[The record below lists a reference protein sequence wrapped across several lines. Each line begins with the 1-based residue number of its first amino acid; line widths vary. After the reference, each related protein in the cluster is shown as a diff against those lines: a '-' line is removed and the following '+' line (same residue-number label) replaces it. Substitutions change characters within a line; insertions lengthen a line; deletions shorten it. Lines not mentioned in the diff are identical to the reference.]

1 MGQSKIGFAK
11 SGFVRL
17 GQLRSQEISSKES
30 AAMRS
35 GHEGGSISWPAIGQ
49 ITLLRSNSHLL
60 LVKFTFAI
68 GQIHIL
74 PIALRLDI
82 RGMCN
87 SCDSV
92 FHSRLEGKS
101 SPTRKILYPE
111 GSIGHGYL
119 SHLF

>member
-1 MGQSKIGFAK
+1 MGQSKICFAK
-11 SGFVRL
+11 IGFVRL
-17 GQLRSQEISSKES
+17 GQLRSQEISSEES
-30 AAMRS
+30 AAMIS

-49 ITLLRSNSHLL
+49 IHIASA
-60 LVKFTFAI
+60 KFTFAI

-101 SPTRKILYPE
+101 SQTRKILYPE

>member
-1 MGQSKIGFAK
+1 MGQSKICFDK
-11 SGFVRL
+11 SCFVRL
-17 GQLRSQEISSKES
+17 GQLRSQEISSEES

-35 GHEGGSISWPAIGQ
+35 GHEGGSISWAAIGQ
-49 ITLLRSNSHLL
+49 IHI
-60 LVKFTFAI
+60 AI

-87 SCDSV
+87 SCDSI
-92 FHSRLEGKS
+92 FCSRLEGKS
-101 SPTRKILYPE
+101 SLSRKILYPE